1 MSPYPT
7 QRQVKLPLG
16 SNRLYMNKKNIISF
30 VAAAVCLS
38 SCFVDEKM
46 APDVVDAGIWY
57 NLAPVKEVVQT
68 KAIQEYAGSF
78 GSYAF
83 LFPTGMSY
91 DTDKKDASVS
101 EYIHNAK
108 IEKVGGVWKCA
119 SQMYSWPT
127 GGSLTFFSYAPYELS
142 LHAGFSCTAADGIQ
156 ITDYV
161 LPVTVG
167 NTATEDDILIAD
179 IAKDLTSNVNPG
191 AYFTKGVPTL
201 FRHKL
206 SKVSIQ
212 ARLNN
217 ELEDGEYVKITSI
230 QLFNI
235 YMGGDFDGTKW
246 INLDNKADF
255 AEITLTGDN
264 GNLTLDSK
272 TLFAPTLMMPQPTSA
287 SGRPDAPKIRV
298 VYETEISGT
307 TKTTDTELNLYN
319 GPASL
324 AAWEMGKEV
333 IYNISISTKDEYIEF
348 DASYNNWTEVEM
360 DPDINVG
367 L

>member
-1 MSPYPT
+1 
-7 QRQVKLPLG
+7 
-16 SNRLYMNKKNIISF
+16 MNKKNIISF

-91 DTDKKDASVS
+91 DTDKEDESVS
-101 EYIHNAK
+101 KYIDNAK
-108 IEKVGGVWKCA
+108 IEKVGDVWKCA

-127 GGSLTFFSYAPYELS
+127 SGSLTFFSYAPYELPS
-142 LHAGFSCTAADGIQ
+142 HAEFSCTAADGIK
-156 ITDYV
+156 ISNYV
-161 LPVTVG
+161 LPATVG
-167 NTATEDDILIAD
+167 NTSAEYDILIAD

-191 AYFTKGVPTL
+191 RYFTKGVPTL
-201 FRHKL
+201 FKHKL
-206 SKVSIQ
+206 SKVSIK
-212 ARLNN
+212 AHLNN
-217 ELEDGEYVKITSI
+217 ELGSGEYVRISSI

-235 YMGGDFDGTKW
+235 YRGGDFDGSKW
-246 INLDNKADF
+246 VGLDNETDF
-255 AEITLTGDN
+255 SKITFEGDS
-264 GNLTLDSK
+264 GNLTLESK
-272 TLFAPTLMMPQPTSA
+272 TLFAPTLMMPQPTSK
-287 SGRPDAPKIRV
+287 SGRTEAPKIIVEYVVTRV
-298 VYETEISGT
+298 GGVTE
-307 TKTTDTELNLYN
+307 TKTAELALYN

-324 AAWEMGKEV
+324 AAWEMGKDI

-348 DASYNNWTEVEM
+348 NASYTPWEEVM
-360 DPDINVG
+360 NPDINVG